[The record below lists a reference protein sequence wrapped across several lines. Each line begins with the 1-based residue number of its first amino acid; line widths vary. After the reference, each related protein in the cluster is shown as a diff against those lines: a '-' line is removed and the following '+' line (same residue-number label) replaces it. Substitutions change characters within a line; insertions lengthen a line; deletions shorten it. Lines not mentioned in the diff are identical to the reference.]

1 VVTPVSGSTST
12 ANVTAVGEARLRHGL
27 VARRRERALQVRRQ
41 VGALECGARDLEQT
55 DGMIGALDGEA
66 AVLERDIGGGSF
78 QKLLG
83 DACSPGNDV
92 VGRFLDHDRAEPH
105 AAA

>member
-1 VVTPVSGSTST
+1 
-12 ANVTAVGEARLRHGL
+12 
-27 VARRRERALQVRRQ
+27 
-41 VGALECGARDLEQT
+41 
-55 DGMIGALDGEA
+55 MIGALDGEA
-66 AVLERDIGGGSF
+66 AVLELDIGGGSF